1 MQAKSLSIANIEQ
14 QFTIDSL
21 KEYFASSNGVELIV
35 PFMSIGCNSSLDIAE
50 DYLFFLFLSESI
62 HPFCESVLYL
72 EDSRNI
78 IFSLYKNPN
87 KLNDLISV
95 LCLFSHAYNNEW
107 DIDFENSIM
116 EFKFNLKNRKL
127 FLPELADR
135 YMANVIA
142 GKDDLCL
149 DQMQI
154 QSLYDTNPEEEFD
167 FWHSFISPYVNYD
180 VYVSSW
186 AWIVPYR
193 SNKGEVPHNLEQLLL
208 SYGGIGKKLPVMEEA
223 DSFSV
228 GTLPPVVL
236 SNSAIMRFPREG
248 FTTAQKCAFS
258 ILQKSE
264 RLPPHYLQSVESH
277 QILLSEDGYLMI
289 VRDSLAQYIF
299 FINNWYSS
307 EAELTLQP
315 LASPIEQDY
324 QNAFDRLADRLSSL
338 AGNHVD
344 ILCPW
349 ENLDD
354 ELFEQLCYDLIV
366 YSSNFDPDTRQK
378 MGKSRS
384 RDGGRDIE
392 IYTRSRWDKPRV
404 KWIIQCKLL
413 SRGATLS
420 GAKVQVSD
428 VIDQYGAEGFCIMTT
443 GVIDATL
450 HDKLDGIERNRKIGV
465 EKWDYLK
472 IERVLAKPKYQ
483 NIRKRYFG
491 A

>member
-1 MQAKSLSIANIEQ
+1 
-14 QFTIDSL
+14 
-21 KEYFASSNGVELIV
+21 
-35 PFMSIGCNSSLDIAE
+35 
-50 DYLFFLFLSESI
+50 
-62 HPFCESVLYL
+62 
-72 EDSRNI
+72 
-78 IFSLYKNPN
+78 
-87 KLNDLISV
+87 
-95 LCLFSHAYNNEW
+95 
-107 DIDFENSIM
+107 
-116 EFKFNLKNRKL
+116 
-127 FLPELADR
+127 
-135 YMANVIA
+135 MANWIM
-142 GKDDLCL
+142 GKDDLHDPCL
-149 DQMQI
+149 DQAKI
-154 QSLYDTNPEEEFD
+154 QSIYDTNPEEEFD
-167 FWHSFISPYVNYD
+167 FWHSFISPYVSYN

-186 AWIVPYR
+186 AWIVPYS

-223 DSFSV
+223 DSFLV

-248 FTTAQKCAFS
+248 FSIAQKCAFS

-264 RLPPHYLQSVESH
+264 SLPPHYLQNVESH
-277 QILLSEDGYLMI
+277 QILISEDGSLMI
-289 VRDSLAQYIF
+289 IRDSLAQYIF
-299 FINNWYSS
+299 FVNNRYSS
-307 EAELTLQP
+307 ETELTLQS
-315 LASPIEQDY
+315 LASSIEQDY

-338 AGNHVD
+338 AGNHAD
-344 ILCPW
+344 ISCPW
-349 ENLDD
+349 EKLDD

-392 IYTRSRWDKPRV
+392 IYTQSRWDKPRV

-450 HDKLDGIERNRKIGV
+450 HDKLDGIERNRKICV

-491 A
+491 V